1 MGFLFLVRLLRI
13 YHNINILNLNIM
25 KETNKTHTVAGQS
38 NNVVSKSQ
46 KHDANLQKNST
57 LFFQVGL
64 ILCLLVTYA
73 LLEMNFEKTVPIQE
87 TAILIDDTPSEF
99 TVEKFKVYEEQ
110 APEEPEQQDV
120 KRQVLTN
127 DPVVVENDTPDIEIT
142 DIIDVAPP
150 TTSDPFEAD
159 DIVVEKEE
167 VVIAPVPFYKIEKAP
182 IYPGCEKEKT
192 NADRK
197 KCMSEKITRLVSK
210 KFSTDIAYDLGL
222 TGYQRIYVEFKIN
235 KLGEVTDVKARA
247 PHTGLEDEAKRVVNR
262 IPKMSP
268 GLQRGNAV
276 DVIYALPI
284 VFEVRN

>member
-1 MGFLFLVRLLRI
+1 
-13 YHNINILNLNIM
+13 M

-38 NNVVSKSQ
+38 NGEVSKSQ

-64 ILCLLVTYA
+64 ILCLLGTYA
-73 LLEMNFEKTVPIQE
+73 LLEMNFEKKNPIQE
-87 TAILIDDTPSEF
+87 TAILMDDGPTEF
-99 TVEKFKVYEEQ
+99 VVEKFQIYDAQ
-110 APEEPEQQDV
+110 APKKTEQQQ
-120 KRQVLTN
+120 KLPVLTE
-127 DPVVVENDTPDIEIT
+127 DPIIVDNDTPEHKIT
-142 DIIDVAPP
+142 DVIDVAPEV
-150 TTSDPFEAD
+150 TSDPVDAD
-159 DIVVEKEE
+159 DIIVDVID

-182 IYPGCEKEKT
+182 VYPGCEDEKT

-210 KFSTDIAYDLGL
+210 KFSTDIASDLGL
-222 TGYQRIYVEFKIN
+222 SGYQRIYVEFKIN
-235 KLGEVTDVKARA
+235 KIGEVTDIKARA
-247 PHTGLEDEAKRVVNR
+247 PHTGLEEEAKRVVNR

-268 GLQRGNAV
+268 GMQRGNAV